1 MAGKSEDDSIKLA
14 QWTEKVDCTTSRD
27 PLGLANRVS
36 QRLVHQLL
44 FGITAIG
51 NRARYY
57 SYSLWAIHDVMK
69 REKPLSH
76 KDLVDAVY
84 WRDSAFVAA
93 CLIHHKDEDYEVDG
107 AVGKDKCSAYLKEAG
122 RSIDLASIEHIESNS
137 EGGFGLNYKGS
148 LINLGFFQPIH
159 TDESQQDTVYE
170 VSKQPAVMEM
180 LSCFEASIKDTA
192 FYQKYACHRRPVPR
206 DVLEEFGNKVCL
218 CLLNKDDA
226 PERNILRDI
235 LFERT
240 DGFMPHRSFRPSS
253 LRLILYCAKRCSEID
268 VPFTESQF
276 RTIVYFSQYFS
287 ELNES
292 KSKAEPI
299 ELNPGL
305 QDIRN
310 RWRIFFMH
318 HYFSNA
324 IEGLLVTVLNI
335 LSESIETGLT
345 LDGVVSALES
355 DGISEHL
362 GNLVGWDTLNVA
374 NTSVGELL
382 DHILKKYSNKKDSA
396 WTFMSADCSVS
407 EERIIEGLSG
417 SIKASHAEGAARCF
431 AIILILLER
440 CCRLEDNQYWGWA
453 LKVSADDPQ
462 RNISAPILYLHL
474 KRIDKNWLSMNFLD
488 FMKVVIRRFVVEQHE
503 LMAPEKKAGTSWLTF
518 DEGQL
523 FYENSFDGP
532 SPGSSR
538 FNSATQITC
547 DLGLMQMN
555 DNYIPKIRPFTEK
568 ILSEIIE

>member
-1 MAGKSEDDSIKLA
+1 MSPESKNNVIRLA
-14 QWTEKVDCTTSRD
+14 QWTEKVNCTTSRD

-76 KDLVDAVY
+76 KDLVDGIY

-93 CLIHHKDEDYEVDG
+93 CLIHHKNEDYDVDG

-122 RSIDLASIEHIESNS
+122 NSVDLASIQHIASNS

-159 TDESQQDTVYE
+159 VDESQQDTVYE

-180 LSCFEASIKDTA
+180 LNRFEASIQSTV
-192 FYQKYACHRRPVPR
+192 FYQKYACQRRPVPR
-206 DVLEEFGNKVCL
+206 NVLEEFGNKVCL
-218 CLLNKDDA
+218 CLLNKGSS
-226 PERNILRDI
+226 PERNTLRDI

-240 DGFMPHRSFRPSS
+240 EGFVIHRSYRPNS
-253 LRLILYCAKRCSEID
+253 LRFILYCAKRCSEIRI
-268 VPFTESQF
+268 PFTESQF
-276 RTIVYFSQYFS
+276 RTIAYFSQYFS
-287 ELNES
+287 QCDES

-299 ELNPGL
+299 QLNPGL
-305 QDIRN
+305 YDIRN

-324 IEGLLVTVLNI
+324 IEGLLVIVLNI
-335 LSESIETGLT
+335 LSEAPETGLT
-345 LDGVVSALES
+345 IDGVVSALES
-355 DGISEHL
+355 DGIAEHL
-362 GNLVGWDTLNVA
+362 RNLIGFDSLDVRQTTVA
-374 NTSVGELL
+374 DVLSRILQMHSVTT
-382 DHILKKYSNKKDSA
+382 DSA
-396 WTFMSADCSVS
+396 WTFLSADSVVS
-407 EERIIEGLSG
+407 EERLIEELS
-417 SIKASHAEGAARCF
+417 SQIRQSHAKGAARCF

-440 CCRLEDNQYWGWA
+440 CRRLENDRYWGWA
-453 LKVSADDPQ
+453 IKVSADDPQ

-474 KRIDKNWLSMNFLD
+474 RSVNKDWLGMTFVD
-488 FMKVVIRRFVVEQHE
+488 FMRIVVRRFVVEQHE
-503 LMAPEKKAGTSWLTF
+503 LMASEKKAGTSWLTF

-538 FNSATQITC
+538 FNSAAQIMC
-547 DLGLMQMN
+547 DLGLMQMK
-555 DNYIPKIRPFTEK
+555 DDYIQAIGPFSER
-568 ILSEIIE
+568 ILSEMLE